1 MNRRNGAI
9 FIVFAALVA
18 GAALVVYAEQDP
30 SPPAGAGGGGT
41 TEAAKDK
48 TAPEPLKEDS
58 LPPTNPPAREQTPP
72 ASAGGKDVIYDPSTL
87 PNPVQRMLGEI
98 GHAAQSGDIERMRS
112 VLETNELKPMV
123 ASAHVDDPIAHWKK
137 DSADGD
143 GRDVLAAMLNILSAG
158 GVLAGKDK
166 SQMYVWPYFAEMDLK
181 TLTPAQEVELYRA
194 VPPDVAVAMKKS
206 GKYNYYR
213 LGISPAGV
221 WHYFLQ

>member
-1 MNRRNGAI
+1 MYRRNGAI
-9 FIVFAALVA
+9 FIIFAALVA
-18 GAALVVYAEQDP
+18 GAALVVYAQQDP
-30 SPPAGAGGGGT
+30 SPPSGASAGGT
-41 TEAAKDK
+41 PEAAKEK

-58 LPPTNPPAREQTPP
+58 VPATNRPAPAQTPP
-72 ASAGGKDVIYDPSTL
+72 ASAGGKGVIYDPTTL
-87 PNPVQRMLGEI
+87 PDPVQRMLGEI
-98 GHAAQSGDIERMRS
+98 GNAAQSGDIERMRS

-166 SQMYVWPYFAEMDLK
+166 IQIYVWPYFAEMDLK
-181 TLTPAQEVELYRA
+181 TLTPAQEVEFYRA
-194 VPPDVAVAMKKS
+194 VPPDVGVAMKKS